1 MTDSLRG
8 VEMSDLYFNESN
20 ILLDLEGN
28 TKEDVLHAMAKNLVE
43 KGLVKES
50 FTEAIIA
57 REQEYATGLP
67 TLGVSV
73 AIPHTDIEH
82 VREKTI
88 SVAVLKEPVDFGV
101 MGDPTETTPV
111 KLVFMLAMDET
122 DSQLSLL
129 TRLMQI
135 FQDEAILLQLANVED
150 KSEILNL
157 LATKLDFALE
167 GGVQ

>member
-1 MTDSLRG
+1 
-8 VEMSDLYFNESN
+8 MSNLYFNESI

-28 TKEDVLHAMAKNLVE
+28 TKEDILRAMSKNLEE

-50 FTEAIIA
+50 FTDAIIA

-67 TLGVSV
+67 TMGVSV

-82 VREKTI
+82 VIKKTI
-88 SVAVLKEPVDFGV
+88 SVAILKEPVDFGV

-129 TRLMQI
+129 TKLMQI
-135 FQDEAILLQLANVED
+135 FQDEAILLQLANEKD
-150 KSEILNL
+150 KSEILKL
-157 LATKLDFALE
+157 LATKLDFTLE
-167 GGVQ
+167 GGGQ